1 MSGYKL
7 VMGFMVFIITILLWI
22 PLEYASTLTATI
34 LNSAVTDATAIQM
47 NNIMARVFY
56 YSLFII
62 FIALLIYILKP
73 DSGEQEEGETAWN
86 FG

>member
-7 VMGFMVFIITILLWI
+7 VIGTLVFIITILLWI
-22 PLEYASTLTATI
+22 PLEYVSTLTATV
-34 LNSAVTDATAIQM
+34 LNSGITDAGAIQM
-47 NNIMARVFY
+47 NNIMSRVFY

-62 FIALLIYILKP
+62 FIAVLVYVLKP
-73 DSGEQEEGETAWN
+73 DSGETEEGETAWN